1 MAKNLNIILC
11 LVVILGFFVPSA
23 GAAAG
28 EAAGKSDR
36 QDAVRHGYQKIPES
50 QFREIFQSYFCR
62 NLNIKKSDVDI
73 SKMNVIGNIPVPS
86 GKISYRLFQRDQRKF
101 EGYVSVIAVIKVDG
115 VVRNQVKISGWV
127 DIFKN
132 VVCASHDIERGE
144 KISGDDLYMV
154 KRNLS
159 HLSSKILTDKNDI
172 IGLIAKHIIKADTTL
187 KEWMVE
193 KAPVVSRGDIVT
205 IRAESGD
212 LLVTVPGK
220 VLMKGFS
227 GDLVKV
233 QNLMSKKEI
242 LAKVVDHSTVAV
254 VF

>member
-1 MAKNLNIILC
+1 MAKYLNIILC
-11 LVVILGFFVPSA
+11 LAVILGFFVPGA

-36 QDAVRHGYQKIPES
+36 QDVVRHGYQTIPES
-50 QFREIFQSYFCR
+50 QFREIFQSYFCS
-62 NLNIKKSDVDI
+62 NLNIKKSDVEI
-73 SKMNVIGNIPVPS
+73 SRLNVTGNVPVPS
-86 GKISYRLFQRDQRKF
+86 GKISYRLFQSGQRRL
-101 EGYVSVIAVIKVDG
+101 EGYVSVIAVIKVDD
-115 VVRNQVKISGWV
+115 VVRNQVRISGWV

-132 VVCASHDIERGE
+132 VVCASRDINRGE
-144 KISGDDLYMV
+144 TIGEDDLFMV

-159 HLSSKILTDKNDI
+159 HLSSKILTKKNEI
-172 IGLIAKHIIKADTTL
+172 VGLIAKLNIKADTTIN
-187 KEWMVE
+187 EWMIE
-193 KAPVVSRGDIVT
+193 KAPVVKRGDIVT

-242 LAKVVDHSTVAV
+242 FAKVVDHSTVAV